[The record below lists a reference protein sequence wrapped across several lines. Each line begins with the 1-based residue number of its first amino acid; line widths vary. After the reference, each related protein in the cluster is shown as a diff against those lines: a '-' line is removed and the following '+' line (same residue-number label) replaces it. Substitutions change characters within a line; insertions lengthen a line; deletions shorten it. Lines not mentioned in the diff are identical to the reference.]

1 MRQFIRHPADILI
14 EVDGDSASD
23 HTARHSRNV
32 GLGGLAFQSDRA
44 MTAGMI
50 IDLRIPLVRPPFE
63 TKARVVWCESTDAG
77 FELGVEFLHPDDAF
91 RARMVEQVCHIEDY
105 RKGVARSEGRQLTV
119 EEAAMEWIGKH
130 AADFPGPPGEADS
143 AARERT

>member
-1 MRQFIRHPADILI
+1 MRQFIRHPADITI
-14 EVDGDSASD
+14 EVGVGDASD
-23 HTARHSRNV
+23 CPIRHSRNI
-32 GLGGLAFQSDRA
+32 GLGGLAFQSDRE

-63 TKARVVWCESTDAG
+63 TRARVVWCESTDAG
-77 FELGVEFLHPDDAF
+77 YELGVEFLHPDDAF

-105 RKGVARSEGRQLTV
+105 RKGVALSEGRELTV

-130 AADFPGPPGEADS
+130 AADFPAANGEPDGGAG
-143 AARERT
+143 ERT